1 MPKIPK
7 EIINQ
12 ITETASENIVN
23 IVGDYVQ
30 LKRRGASYMGCCP
43 FHGEKTPSFSV
54 NPTRGFY
61 YCFGCHKGGNAVNF
75 LMEIEK
81 QSYPEAIR
89 NLGNR
94 FGISIPEVELSPE
107 EDRAARERD
116 AVYNVM
122 EYAARTYESNLR
134 DTEEGQ
140 AYGITYFR
148 SRGFRD
154 DTIAKFRLGYSL
166 NSSLGL
172 SGKALAEGFKEDALI
187 RAGLLKENPERGDK
201 YDYFRGRVMFPIQ
214 NTSGKVIAFGGRVLD
229 ARTKGVNVKYL
240 NSPETELYKKTD
252 IVYGIYQARTAIS
265 RKDKCFLVEGYT
277 DVISMHQSGIENVV
291 ASSGTALT
299 TNQIRLIKRFTN
311 KITVLYDGDSA
322 GIHASLRGID
332 MILQEG
338 MDVRVL
344 LLPDGDDPD
353 SFSRKHTAD
362 EFQAYVEAHETDFIR
377 YESETLLANCG
388 GDPLKKA
395 DATRTIVTSISHVQD
410 PINRELYIKECS
422 RIMGVK
428 EETLFTSLEKQMTE
442 NAIKEREEAVRADR
456 QRKYEEERA
465 LAAQQGQQGQ
475 PQQYQ
480 QYQQQYTQQYP
491 QQGQPQQGQWQGQ
504 QQGQPQPP
512 ASQGAPPDDFPTDL
526 SPSEMAMLG
535 MGGGYAGGGSSRAAQ
550 PAAKPQPTVVPDEV
564 ELREIMRFFV
574 TYTQSVIHTA
584 SGDFT
589 VGDYILTNLDADQ
602 IRPQTPALA
611 KILDEY
617 RNAEDR
623 TKIDSKYFTISSD
636 PDVSAFTAACIGGRP
651 TRSKMFKDNRPEDL
665 EENSLDEFV
674 PRSMNELQMKMLNK
688 MYDDTL
694 AEITSLDGQEN
705 PDEERIN
712 ELMQLLSQ
720 INLAKKELALEMGDR
735 AIVR

>member
-1 MPKIPK
+1 MPKIPR

-75 LMEIEK
+75 LMDIEK
-81 QSYPEAIR
+81 QSYPEVIR

-107 EDRAARERD
+107 EDRAAKERD

-122 EYAARTYESNLR
+122 EYAARTYEQNLR
-134 DTEEGQ
+134 ESEEGQ
-140 AYGITYFR
+140 AYGLTYFR

-172 SGKALAEGFKEDALI
+172 TNKAVGEGYKEEALI
-187 RAGLLKENPERGDK
+187 RAGLLKINAETAGK

-229 ARTKGVNVKYL
+229 ARTKGVNTKYL

-299 TNQIRLIKRFTN
+299 TSQIRLIKRFTN

-344 LLPDGDDPD
+344 LLPDDDDPD
-353 SFSRKHTAD
+353 SFARKHTAD
-362 EFQAYVEAHETDFIR
+362 EFQSYVEAHETDFIR

-388 GDPLKKA
+388 SDPLKKA

-442 NAIKEREEAVRADR
+442 NAIKEREEAVRAER
-456 QRKYEEERA
+456 QKQYEQERVRNA
-465 LAAQQGQQGQ
+465 AMQGAQQQQ
-475 PQQYQ
+475 QQNP
-480 QYQQQYTQQYP
+480 QQQY
-491 QQGQPQQGQWQGQ
+491 PQQGQWQGQ
-504 QQGQPQPP
+504 QPQQQPSTQQ
-512 ASQGAPPDDFPTDL
+512 SAPPDDFPPDL
-526 SPSEMAMLG
+526 SPSELAMLG
-535 MGGGYAGGGSSRAAQ
+535 MGGGYAGGGAATQ
-550 PAAKPQPTVVPDEV
+550 PSAPSKPQTATVPDEV

-574 TYTQSVIHTA
+574 TYTQSIIHTA
-584 SGDFT
+584 EGDFT

-602 IRPQTPALA
+602 IHPETPVLA

-617 RNAEDR
+617 RNAADR
-623 TKIDSKYFTISSD
+623 TQIDSKYFTISSD
-636 PDVSAFTAACIGGRP
+636 PEVSAFTAACIGGRP
-651 TRSKMFKDNRPEDL
+651 MRSKMFKDTRPEEL

-674 PRSMNELQMKMLNK
+674 PRALNELQMKMLNK
-688 MYDDTL
+688 MYDDTMV
-694 AEITSLDGQEN
+694 EISSLESQEN
-705 PDEERIN
+705 PDEARLT
-712 ELMQLLSQ
+712 ELLQMLSQ
-720 INLAKKELALEMGDR
+720 INLAKKELASEMGER